1 MSSQYSDLYRGFAE
15 RNYLFDKPGP
25 DIVEF
30 FRDLF
35 TRNSVRTVLDCAC
48 GAGYELLISDQLGCR
63 AVGSDISDEML
74 ELARKNLAEA
84 NATVRLHKVD
94 YRELP
99 QHFDERFDA
108 VVCWSASII
117 HVSDDDDALRAFQ
130 SMYEV
135 LTDGGILVLDQG
147 ITDKRFGEMSRFQLS
162 RDTPEATRIYVADL
176 VGERDVQYSILD
188 VIRDEAGSQLHVWT
202 TDGHILLRDD
212 QERLLT
218 EAGFASVDFYGT
230 YDFQPYDKLESDR
243 LIAVARK

>member
-1 MSSQYSDLYRGFAE
+1 MTRDLYRGFAK

-35 TRNSVRTVLDCAC
+35 ASNNVRTVLDCAC
-48 GAGYELLISDQLGCR
+48 GAGYELLIFDRIGCR
-63 AVGSDISDEML
+63 AVGSDTSDEML
-74 ELARKNLAEA
+74 ELAKENLTEIGAEIP
-84 NATVRLHKVD
+84 LHKVD
-94 YRELP
+94 YRRLP

-117 HVSDDDDALRAFQ
+117 HVSDDDDALRALR

-135 LTDGGILVLDQG
+135 LGDEGILVLDQG
-147 ITDKRFGEMSRFQLS
+147 ITDKWQSELSRFQLS
-162 RDTPEATRIYVADL
+162 RDTPEATRIYVSD
-176 VGERDVQYSILD
+176 VIGERDVKYSILD
-188 VIRDEAGSQLHVWT
+188 VVRNRDGSQIHVWT

-218 EAGFASVDFYGT
+218 EAGFSSVDFYGT
-230 YDFQPYDKLESDR
+230 YDFQPYDKRESNR

>member
-1 MSSQYSDLYRGFAE
+1 MTRDLYSGFAE

-30 FRDLF
+30 FTDLF
-35 TRNSVRTVLDCAC
+35 ARNDVCSVLDCAC
-48 GAGYELLISDQLGCR
+48 GAGYELLIFDHLGCC
-63 AVGSDISDEML
+63 AIGSDISDEML
-74 ELARKNLAEA
+74 ELARENLAES
-84 NATVRLHKVD
+84 NATIPLHKVD

-99 QHFDERFDA
+99 QYFDERFDA

-117 HVSDDDDALRAFQ
+117 HVTDDDDALRAFQ
-130 SMYEV
+130 SMYDV
-135 LTDGGILVLDQG
+135 LADGGILVLDQG
-147 ITDKRFGEMSRFQLS
+147 ITGKRFNEMDRFQLS
-162 RDTPEATRIYVADL
+162 RDTPEATRIYVADV

-188 VIRDEAGSQLHVWT
+188 VVREGDGSQLHVWT

-218 EAGFASVDFYGT
+218 EAGFTSVEFYGT
-230 YDFQPYDKLESDR
+230 YDFQQYDKGESDR

>member
-1 MSSQYSDLYRGFAE
+1 MSSDLYRGFAR

-30 FRDLF
+30 FRVLF
-35 TRNSVRTVLDCAC
+35 ARNDVSSVLDCAC
-48 GAGYELLISDQLGCR
+48 GAGYELLKFDQLGYR

-74 ELARKNLAEA
+74 DLARENLAES
-84 NATVRLHKVD
+84 NATVPLHRVD
-94 YRELP
+94 FRELP

-117 HVSDDDDALRAFQ
+117 HVSDDDDALKAFR
-130 SMYEV
+130 SMYDV
-135 LTDGGILVLDQG
+135 LADGGILILDQG

-162 RDTPEATRIYVADL
+162 RDTPEATRIYVADI

-188 VIRDEAGSQLHVWT
+188 VIRDEDGSQLHVWT

-212 QERLLT
+212 QERLLM
-218 EAGFASVDFYGT
+218 EVGFSSVSFFGT
-230 YDFQPYDKLESDR
+230 YDFKPYDKLESNR
-243 LIAVARK
+243 LIAIAYK

>member
-1 MSSQYSDLYRGFAE
+1 MSRDLYRGFAR
-15 RNYLFDKPGP
+15 RNYLFDRPGP

-35 TRNSVRTVLDCAC
+35 ARNNVRTVLDCAC
-48 GAGYELLISDQLGCR
+48 GAGYELLIFDQIGCR

-74 ELARKNLAEA
+74 ALAWENLAEA
-84 NATVRLHKVD
+84 NVTIPLHKVD
-94 YRELP
+94 YRKLP

-135 LTDGGILVLDQG
+135 LSDGGILVLDQG

-162 RDTPEATRIYVADL
+162 RDTPEATRIYVADV
-176 VGERDVQYSILD
+176 VGERDVKYSILD
-188 VIRDEAGSQLHVWT
+188 VVRDSDGSKLHVWE

-218 EAGFASVDFYGT
+218 EAGFSSVDFYGT
-230 YDFQPYDKLESDR
+230 YDFQAYSKQESDR
-243 LIAVARK
+243 LIAVAHK

>member
-1 MSSQYSDLYRGFAE
+1 MTSDLYEGFAN

-25 DIVEF
+25 DIVQF

-35 TRNSVRTVLDCAC
+35 DRYSIRTVLDCAC
-48 GAGYELLISDQLGCR
+48 GAGYELLIFNQLGHS

-74 ELARKNLAEA
+74 ELAKENLSENDTAIP
-84 NATVRLHKVD
+84 LHKAD
-94 YRELP
+94 YRHLP

-108 VVCWSASII
+108 IVCWSASII
-117 HVSDDDDALRAFQ
+117 HVSDDDDALRAFR

-135 LTDGGILVLDQG
+135 LADGGILVLDQG

-162 RDTPEATRIYVADL
+162 RDTPEATRIYVADV
-176 VGERDVQYSILD
+176 VGERDVRYSILD
-188 VIRDEAGSQLHVWT
+188 VIRDSDGSKLHVWT

-218 EAGFASVDFYGT
+218 EAGFSTVDFYGT
-230 YDFQPYDKLESDR
+230 YDFQPYSKQESDR

>member
-1 MSSQYSDLYRGFAE
+1 MSRDLYKGFAR

-35 TRNSVRTVLDCAC
+35 ASHGVRSVLDCAC
-48 GAGYELLISDQLGCR
+48 GAGYELLIFDQLGCR

-74 ELARKNLAEA
+74 DLAGENLVEA
-84 NATVRLHKVD
+84 NGEIPLHKVD

-99 QHFDERFDA
+99 QYFDERFDA

-117 HVSDDDDALRAFQ
+117 HVADDDDALRAFR

-147 ITDKRFGEMSRFQLS
+147 ITDKRFHEMSRFQLS
-162 RDTPEATRIYVADL
+162 RDTADATRIYVADV
-176 VGERDVQYSILD
+176 VGERDVKYSILD
-188 VIRDEAGSQLHVWT
+188 VVRDGDGSQLHVWET
-202 TDGHILLRDD
+202 GGHILLRDD
-212 QERLLT
+212 QERLLK
-218 EAGFASVDFYGT
+218 EAGFSSVDFYGT

-243 LIAVARK
+243 LIAVAYK

>member
-1 MSSQYSDLYRGFAE
+1 MSSDLYRGFAR

-25 DIVEF
+25 DIIEF

-35 TRNSVRTVLDCAC
+35 ACNDVRTVLDCAC
-48 GAGYELLISDQLGCR
+48 GAGYELQIFDQLGYR

-74 ELARKNLAEA
+74 ELARENLAES
-84 NATVRLHKVD
+84 NATVPLHKVD
-94 YRELP
+94 YRKLP

-117 HVSDDDDALRAFQ
+117 HVSDDDDALRAFR

-135 LTDGGILVLDQG
+135 LADGGTLVLDQG
-147 ITDKRFGEMSRFQLS
+147 ITDKRFNEMSRFQLS
-162 RDTPEATRIYVADL
+162 RDTPEATRIYVADV

-188 VIRDEAGSQLHVWT
+188 IMRDSDGSQLHAWT

-218 EAGFASVDFYGT
+218 EAGFSVVDFYGT

-243 LIAVARK
+243 LITVAGK

>member
-1 MSSQYSDLYRGFAE
+1 MTRDRYKGFAK

-35 TRNSVRTVLDCAC
+35 ARHDVRAVLDCAC
-48 GAGYELLISDQLGCR
+48 GAGYELLIFNQLGCR

-74 ELARKNLAEA
+74 ELARENLAEA
-84 NATVRLHKVD
+84 NVTVPLHKANFRD
-94 YRELP
+94 LP
-99 QHFDERFDA
+99 SHFEERFDA

-117 HVSDDDDALRAFQ
+117 HVSDDDDALKAFQ

-135 LTDGGILVLDQG
+135 LSGGGILVQDQG
-147 ITDKRFGEMSRFQLS
+147 ITDKRFSEMSRFQLS
-162 RDTPEATRIYVADL
+162 RDTPEGTRIYVADV
-176 VGERDVQYSILD
+176 VGPRDVKYSILD
-188 VIRDEAGSQLHVWT
+188 VVRGGDGSQLHVWT
-202 TDGHILLRDD
+202 TNGHILLRDD

-218 EAGFASVDFYGT
+218 EAGFSSVDFYGT
-230 YDFQPYDKLESDR
+230 YDFQPYGKSESNR